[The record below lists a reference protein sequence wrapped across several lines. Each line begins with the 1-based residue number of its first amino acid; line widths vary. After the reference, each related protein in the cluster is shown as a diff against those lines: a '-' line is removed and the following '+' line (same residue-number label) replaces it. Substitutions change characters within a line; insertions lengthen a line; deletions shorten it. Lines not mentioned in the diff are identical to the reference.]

1 MLKIDAQAPIPR
13 AIIVTA
19 TIVNP
24 RFFRNVRQAKPISLM
39 KESMSAGRA
48 GVAPFLFGKGR
59 QTDRF
64 GRPALNCSLVG
75 FMSHYRTSA
84 ADTYTE
90 RAKDTDKIL
99 RRTNGSSV
107 IVGSIRHRL
116 QHDFGIRHKQ
126 A

>member
-48 GVAPFLFGKGR
+48 GEAPFLFAKGS
-59 QTDRF
+59 QTDGF
-64 GRPALNCSLVG
+64 GRPALNCSLLG
-75 FMSHYRTSA
+75 FMSHYRT
-84 ADTYTE
+84 
-90 RAKDTDKIL
+90 RNKITL
-99 RRTNGSSV
+99 ALA
-107 IVGSIRHRL
+107 VGSHSSHRCPKP
-116 QHDFGIRHKQ
+116 R
-126 A
+126 